1 MNSFSEELRNTREA
15 KNITIADIAKHT
27 RISNKYLQAIEQG
40 TFDVLPQTY
49 VRAFIKAYAEAI
61 GLNAA
66 EVLHKYDIQSTPEQK
81 QETAASTD
89 DIRLYLKPEKVD
101 KELKENRRSRVQ
113 IFTIT
118 ALFIVAAAVFYFLNY
133 FETLPPLNP
142 VKETSFQEVVKS
154 QEQLQPTAI
163 RDSIDTAAVVN
174 ILPPTIDSLVLR
186 IVSSDSVWITIIRDS
201 LPPRSGYMLSGRYRT
216 YVAKKHFYVSVSD
229 GGVVKLILNGIELP
243 SIGERGKRIRNVKIS
258 AENILKK

>member
-1 MNSFSEELRNTREA
+1 MNSFSEELRNNREA
-15 KNITIADIAKHT
+15 KNITIADISKHT

-61 GLNAA
+61 GLNAT

-101 KELKENRRSRVQ
+101 KELKQNRRSRVQ

-118 ALFIVAAAVFYFLNY
+118 ALLIVAAAAFYFLNY
-133 FETLPPLNP
+133 FDTLPPLNP

-154 QEQLQPTAI
+154 QEKLQPTVI
-163 RDSIDTAAVVN
+163 LDSIDTTAVVN
-174 ILPPTIDSLVLR
+174 ILPPKIDSLVLR
-186 IVSSDSVWITIIRDS
+186 IASSDSVWITIIRDS

-216 YVAKKHFYVSVSD
+216 YVAKKYFYISVSD

-243 SIGERGKRIRNVKIS
+243 SIGEKGKRIRNVKIS

>member
-1 MNSFSEELRNTREA
+1 MNSFSEELRNARES
-15 KNITIADIAKHT
+15 KNITLADISKLT

-66 EVLHKYDIQSTPEQK
+66 EVMHKYDIQSTPEHK

-101 KELKENRRSRVQ
+101 KELKENRRSRVR
-113 IFTIT
+113 IFSIT
-118 ALFIVAAAVFYFLNY
+118 AVIIVAVAAFYFLNY
-133 FETLPPLNP
+133 FETLPPHKP

-154 QEQLQPTAI
+154 QEKPKPKI
-163 RDSIDTAAVVN
+163 IIDSVDTTAVVK
-174 ILPPTIDSLVLR
+174 IKPSKIDSLVLR

-216 YVAKKHFYVSVSD
+216 YVAKKSFYVSLSD
-229 GGVVKLILNGIELP
+229 GGIVKLILNGVELP
-243 SIGERGKRIRNVKIS
+243 SLGERGKRIRNLKIS
-258 AENILKK
+258 ADNLKK